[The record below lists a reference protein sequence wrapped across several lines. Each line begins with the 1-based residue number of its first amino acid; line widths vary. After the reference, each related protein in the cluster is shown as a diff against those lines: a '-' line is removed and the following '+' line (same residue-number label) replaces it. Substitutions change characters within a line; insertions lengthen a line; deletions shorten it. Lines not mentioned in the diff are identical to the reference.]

1 MAAGAPPVDIPP
13 VDEEPL
19 VNPMAQVHQA
29 LTLCGVIKNI
39 EHVCIIVFEGIN
51 LRLFLGN
58 IIRGSE

>member
-1 MAAGAPPVDIPP
+1 